1 MRKFQLLTLQLIVVL
16 LLVFM
21 ICAVSFTGCAD
32 NGVQTRSYTN
42 QTTGVGDILANATS
56 ENTTPAETYKS
67 TTTTTVGT
75 SSKAIENIEID
86 LTTMSA
92 NMVYSQV
99 FCMVMEPDEYIGD
112 TVKMNG
118 TFVHIYDEEKEKHYF
133 ACIIRDATQ
142 CCAQGIEF
150 EPTDDYV
157 YPDDFPEEGGEV
169 CVTGV
174 FDKYSEDGNNYLTLR
189 NAVLLPVV
197 SE

>member
-1 MRKFQLLTLQLIVVL
+1 MPKFQLLTLQLIVVL
-16 LLVFM
+16 LLIFM
-21 ICAVSFTGCAD
+21 ISAVSLTGCAD
-32 NGVQTRSYTN
+32 NGVQTRAYTS
-42 QTTGVGDILANATS
+42 QKTGVGDIFANATA
-56 ENTTPAETYKS
+56 ETTIPAETDTIS
-67 TTTTTVGT
+67 TTTAAGT
-75 SSKAIENIEID
+75 SPVDNQNYEID

-112 TVKMNG
+112 TVKMSG
-118 TFVHIYDEEKEKHYF
+118 TFVHIYDGEKDKHYF

-150 EPTDDYV
+150 EPTEEYI
-157 YPDDFPEEGGEV
+157 YPDDFPEEGSEI

-174 FDKYSEDGNNYLTLR
+174 FDRYSEDGNNYLTLR
-189 NAVLLPVV
+189 NAVLLPVA

>member
-21 ICAVSFTGCAD
+21 ICAVSLTGCAD
-32 NGVQTRSYTN
+32 NGVQARAYTS
-42 QTTGVGDILANATS
+42 QTTGVGDILANATA
-56 ENTTPAETYKS
+56 ETTIPAETDTIS
-67 TTTTTVGT
+67 TITAAGT
-75 SSKAIENIEID
+75 SSVNNENYEID

-118 TFVHIYDEEKEKHYF
+118 TFVHIYDEEKDKHYF

-150 EPTDDYV
+150 EPTDEYV

>member
-21 ICAVSFTGCAD
+21 ICSVSFTGCAD
-32 NGVQTRSYTN
+32 NGVQTRAYTS
-42 QTTGVGDILANATS
+42 QTTGVGDILANATA
-56 ENTTPAETYKS
+56 ETTIPAETDTIS
-67 TTTTTVGT
+67 TTTAAGT
-75 SSKAIENIEID
+75 SSVNNENYEID

-118 TFVHIYDEEKEKHYF
+118 TFVHIYDEEKDKHYF

-174 FDKYSEDGNNYLTLR
+174 FDRYSEDGNNYLTLR

>member
-21 ICAVSFTGCAD
+21 ICSVSFTGCAD
-32 NGVQTRSYTN
+32 NGVQTRAYTS
-42 QTTGVGDILANATS
+42 QTTGVGDILANATA
-56 ENTTPAETYKS
+56 ETTIPAETDTIS
-67 TTTTTVGT
+67 TTSAAGT
-75 SSKAIENIEID
+75 SSVNNENYEID

-118 TFVHIYDEEKEKHYF
+118 TFVHIYDEEKDKHYF

-189 NAVLLPVV
+189 NAVLLTVV

>member
-21 ICAVSFTGCAD
+21 ICAVSLTGCAD
-32 NGVQTRSYTN
+32 NGVQARAYTS
-42 QTTGVGDILANATS
+42 QTTGVGDILANATA
-56 ENTTPAETYKS
+56 ETTIPAETDTIS
-67 TTTTTVGT
+67 TTTAAGT
-75 SSKAIENIEID
+75 SSVNNENYEID

-118 TFVHIYDEEKEKHYF
+118 TFVHIYDEEKDKHYF

>member
-21 ICAVSFTGCAD
+21 ICAVSLTGCAD
-32 NGVQTRSYTN
+32 NGVQTRAYTS
-42 QTTGVGDILANATS
+42 QTTGVGDILANATA
-56 ENTTPAETYKS
+56 ETTIPAETDTIS
-67 TTTTTVGT
+67 TTTAAGT
-75 SSKAIENIEID
+75 SSVNNENYEID

-118 TFVHIYDEEKEKHYF
+118 TFVHIYDEEKDKHYF

-174 FDKYSEDGNNYLTLR
+174 FDKYSDDGNNYLTLR
-189 NAVLLPVV
+189 NAVLLTVV

>member
-21 ICAVSFTGCAD
+21 ICAVSLTGCAD
-32 NGVQTRSYTN
+32 NGVQARAYTS
-42 QTTGVGDILANATS
+42 QTTGVGDILANATA
-56 ENTTPAETYKS
+56 ETTIPAETDTIS
-67 TTTTTVGT
+67 TTTAAGT
-75 SSKAIENIEID
+75 SSVNNENYEID

-118 TFVHIYDEEKEKHYF
+118 TFVHIYDEEKDKHYF

-189 NAVLLPVV
+189 NAVLLTVV

>member
-1 MRKFQLLTLQLIVVL
+1 M
-16 LLVFM
+16 
-21 ICAVSFTGCAD
+21 
-32 NGVQTRSYTN
+32 
-42 QTTGVGDILANATS
+42 
-56 ENTTPAETYKS
+56 
-67 TTTTTVGT
+67 
-75 SSKAIENIEID
+75 
-86 LTTMSA
+86 
-92 NMVYSQV
+92 
-99 FCMVMEPDEYIGD
+99 
-112 TVKMNG
+112 
-118 TFVHIYDEEKEKHYF
+118 HIYDEEKDKHYF

>member
-21 ICAVSFTGCAD
+21 ICAVSLTGCAD
-32 NGVQTRSYTN
+32 NGVQARAYTS
-42 QTTGVGDILANATS
+42 QTTGVGDILASATA
-56 ENTTPAETYKS
+56 ETTIPAETDTIS
-67 TTTTTVGT
+67 TTTAAGT
-75 SSKAIENIEID
+75 SSVNNENYEID

-118 TFVHIYDEEKEKHYF
+118 TFVHIYDEEKDKHYF